1 MLDFLPTSFLLFLAI
16 GHGVLLLGAVGYL
29 ALRRTSFL
37 QLNRAYF
44 WLLFAL
50 VACLPLLDLSLPVQE
65 VVQQAAPN
73 FAEAPALPNAEAVAV
88 GTEKADF
95 QWEKYLIP
103 SLAVLYLLG
112 MLGFAWRF
120 VRGLRLLVERLRK
133 GTHRRKKGY
142 VLVEGPKGAGSFAFL
157 WFLYFAPAE
166 ISTPEEEERI
176 LAHEKAH
183 LKQLHSLD
191 NIILEILTIFFW
203 CNPALHFLRREAQHL
218 HEFLADAATLKH
230 IGQKS
235 AYLEQLLNE
244 HLRPAPL
251 LANAF
256 FFSSSQLKTRIFMLT
271 HNPSPKSAR
280 WRYALI
286 LPLLSL
292 SLYFSACTRD
302 AVAPSSEGYSAKEL
316 GLEAG
321 PDDFDMNGISKKNL
335 VKKGEPELVFRA
347 MSPGYTPIKAWKT
360 TETQEFELTLS
371 EDVNYMIRFV
381 LPDRQNVD
389 GVVVAL
395 YDSKDNKLAQ
405 SYMDAFKGKQ
415 QVPYKDENGEIK
427 FREEEVDRPAKYFPG
442 WTYKCTTTGK
452 YKLRVTHQAE
462 YGVERAV
469 LALGYRESPMP
480 ANK

>member
-29 ALRRTSFL
+29 TLRRTSFL
-37 QLNRAYF
+37 HLNRAYF
-44 WLLFAL
+44 WLLFGL

-73 FAEAPALPNAEAVAV
+73 FVEAPALPNAEAVAV
-88 GTEKADF
+88 GSEKAAF

-120 VRGLRLLVERLRK
+120 VRGLRLLVGRLRK

-166 ISTPEEEERI
+166 SSTPEEEERI

-292 SLYFSACTRD
+292 SLYFSACTKD
-302 AVAPSSEGYSAKEL
+302 AVAPSSEGFSAADLTTDSDLPSEVTVKDTDGNVL
-316 GLEAG
+316 SADNLLKSGEA
-321 PDDFDMNGISKKNL
+321 
-335 VKKGEPELVFRA
+335 EPVLKM
-347 MSPGYTPIKAWKT
+347 MSPGYKPVKAWVT
-360 TETQEFELTLS
+360 TETQEFDMALAKGI
-371 EDVNYMIRFV
+371 NYMIRYTV
-381 LPDRQNVD
+381 PSKPNGD
-389 GVVVAL
+389 GVVITLLDEQGNAL
-395 YDSKDNKLAQ
+395 ARNFITGKSMYEMSKKSNP
-405 SYMDAFKGKQ
+405 DAKESDFE
-415 QVPYKDENGEIK
+415 DK
-427 FREEEVDRPAKYFPG
+427 FFPG
-442 WTYKCTTTGK
+442 WTYKCTTTGM
-452 YKLRVTHQAE
+452 YKLRVRHLDDFK
-462 YGVERAV
+462 VERAV
-469 LALGYRESPMP
+469 IALGFRMP
-480 ANK
+480 KE

>member
-88 GTEKADF
+88 GTEKAAF

-103 SLAVLYLLG
+103 SLAALYLLG

-157 WFLYFAPAE
+157 WYLYFAPTE
-166 ISTPEEEERI
+166 NSTPEEEQRI

-292 SLYFSACTRD
+292 SLYFSACTREVVPT
-302 AVAPSSEGYSAKEL
+302 ANISSKNELSTRTEKANDFQVYSVRPAGYRAKISWVAKEEKTVEVD
-316 GLEAG
+316 LEKNETYIAQ
-321 PDDFDMNGISKKNL
+321 ISTRDQQ
-335 VKKGEPELVFRA
+335 G
-347 MSPGYTPIKAWKT
+347 
-360 TETQEFELTLS
+360 
-371 EDVNYMIRFV
+371 
-381 LPDRQNVD
+381 VD
-389 GVVVAL
+389 GLAL
-395 YDSKDNKLAQ
+395 DLL
-405 SYMDAFKGKQ
+405 
-415 QVPYKDENGEIK
+415 DENGNVLAHNVIADFTGEIQVPFK
-427 FREEEVDRPAKYFPG
+427 NDEGKTEFREKQVDGEDVYFPI
-442 WTYKCTTTGK
+442 WTYKCKKTGK
-452 YKLRVTHQAE
+452 YKLRLRAE
-462 YGVERAV
+462 ETPIAAVMTLGVRSTKA
-469 LALGYRESPMP
+469 S
-480 ANK
+480 NK